1 MLSVSKYS
9 QEYVDQCRSSIDSQ
23 LSAYED
29 LAAAAAATSEP
40 RLDAALK
47 AFEPTFFNSMVLVL
61 DHHFLHR
68 GRNIEGKDGNPL
80 NETRVLCNSL
90 MDNGGA
96 MAADKSIR
104 LKPADS
110 VLKYDVGDEIRLSE
124 GDFRLLAKNFFSEIK
139 SRYS

>member
-1 MLSVSKYS
+1 M
-9 QEYVDQCRSSIDSQ
+9 
-23 LSAYED
+23 
-29 LAAAAAATSEP
+29 
-40 RLDAALK
+40 K

-96 MAADKSIR
+96 MAA
-104 LKPADS
+104 
-110 VLKYDVGDEIRLSE
+110 YDVGDEIRLSE
-124 GDFRLLAKNFFSEIK
+124 GDFRLLAKGFFSEIK